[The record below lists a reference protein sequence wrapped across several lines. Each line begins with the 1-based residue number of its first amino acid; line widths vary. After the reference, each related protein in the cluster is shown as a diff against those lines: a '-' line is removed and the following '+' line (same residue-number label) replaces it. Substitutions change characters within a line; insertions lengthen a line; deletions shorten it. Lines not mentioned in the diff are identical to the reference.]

1 MMDNDEEKFYRKYD
15 MQVRPSVQR
24 LRRMKRLS
32 LPTLNSWNQY
42 ISDEML
48 YQDIHT
54 EEVKCADITMP
65 WDRLQQIRE
74 LLNYYEQLERD
85 ADGYRSRLDSLTSQ
99 QHREQL
105 ARINNPMVQKAY
117 EQYQILLGLTK
128 E

>member
-24 LRRMKRLS
+24 RWRFRHKLM
-32 LPTLNSWNQY
+32 PELNSWSHS
-42 ISDEML
+42 IGDEML
-48 YQDIHT
+48 YQDTQI
-54 EEVKCADITMP
+54 EEVKCAEITMP

-85 ADGYRSRLDSLTSQ
+85 ANLYRSRLDSLTSQ

>member
-1 MMDNDEEKFYRKYD
+1 MDNDEEKFYRKYD

-24 LRRMKRLS
+24 LRRIRHRLM
-32 LPTLNSWNQY
+32 PELNSWSHS

-74 LLNYYEQLERD
+74 LLNYYEQL
-85 ADGYRSRLDSLTSQ
+85 AVSYTHLTLPTIYS
-99 QHREQL
+99 
-105 ARINNPMVQKAY
+105 V
-117 EQYQILLGLTK
+117 
-128 E
+128 

>member
-24 LRRMKRLS
+24 LRRFRHRLM
-32 LPTLNSWNQY
+32 PELNSWSHS
-42 ISDEML
+42 ISGEML
-48 YQDIHT
+48 YQDTQI

-74 LLNYYEQLERD
+74 VLNYYEQLERA
-85 ADGYRSRLDSLTSQ
+85 ADSYRSRLDSLASQ